1 MASMTDPNGNR
12 DRHFRPQGEP
22 DHERARILDRLV
34 GSIRQAIELPTILDL
49 VAQEVRQFLGVD
61 RVKIYR
67 FSEDGCGQVLAEARL
82 EHGPLPSLLGVW
94 FPAEDVPASSRTAFV
109 RDRQRVVVDV
119 ANRLTVVQA
128 SPPEG
133 DPAARLVDSADAR
146 YQPVDPC
153 HAAYLSGMGVAA
165 SITIPILGDGL
176 LWGLLVAHHS
186 QPYRPTESDLGIVQL
201 AVDQLSLAVA
211 QARLIERSRIQAHSE
226 AITQQ
231 IGTLLHQAES
241 LDGACP
247 EILSTIVEALGCDG
261 GRLFVVGELA
271 GLDER
276 VYSVGLPLQDTLGH
290 LESNAH
296 WQALTVPVRTH
307 RAAGMSVGEEGEGG
321 DRPRNGGSALAPA
334 VGIEGR
340 DRTGDGLSDAIF
352 ATDCIFR
359 EMRLRPLLNFF
370 TGTSICGMA
379 VVPLSY
385 RRRCIGYLTL
395 FRKEFAVETCWGDA
409 LGKGHYA
416 AHQSLADPRN
426 NLPGLSFAIWRK
438 THRGRS
444 QPWQAEDLK
453 LMRNLAVHLYLAIA
467 QRRIERL
474 LRHQA
479 CHDALT
485 GLGNRL
491 LFQEELLLALA
502 SCRQQGSSLAVLF
515 LDIDGFKHVN
525 DTLGHAL
532 GDRLLQQVARRLK
545 ATLQR
550 RAVLARW
557 GGDEFTLLQG
567 PIAGV
572 EEAAALAQEVLA
584 SLQVPFPIGGRPLY
598 VKASIG
604 VAIAPR
610 DGDDADTLLKNADAA
625 LYRAKHDG
633 RSRYQIYTPDI
644 GLQVQ
649 NRLTLEHDLHRAIA
663 QDELELYFQPQLD
676 LMRGGVCGVEALLR
690 WHHDS
695 RGWISPAQFV
705 PIATDA
711 GLSVELGR
719 WILDAACRY
728 SRQWIMAGYP
738 PMRISINLSPLEVQ
752 QTDLANQIADT
763 LDRYDL
769 SPTCLGIEITE
780 STAMQDMTSTIAV
793 LHALRAM
800 GIRVAMDDFGTGY
813 SSLWALKCLPLDTLK
828 IDRSFILDGLRTPKD
843 VAIVQA
849 TVEMARG
856 MGLKTVAEGVETEEQ
871 LQFLERLHCDAIQG
885 FWFSRPLPGPVLME
899 RWHELNGLQRRS
911 PVPPPPS
918 PSAVPLPSGPG
929 SIHGSSGT
937 PATTASWD

>member
-1 MASMTDPNGNR
+1 MASMTDPGNR
-12 DRHFRPQGEP
+12 DRQLHLHPRGAP

-34 GSIRQAIELPTILDL
+34 GSIRQAVELPAILDL
-49 VAQEVRQFLGVD
+49 VVREVREFLGVD

-67 FSEDGCGQVLAEARL
+67 FAEDGCGQVLAEARL
-82 EHGPLPSLLGVW
+82 DNSPLPSLLGVW
-94 FPAEDVPASSRTAFV
+94 FPAEDVPAGARSAFV

-119 ANRLTVVQA
+119 ANRLTVVQP
-128 SPPEG
+128 SPLEG
-133 DPAARLVDSADAR
+133 DSTALLMDSSDAR

-153 HAAYLSGMGVAA
+153 HAAYLSSMGVAA
-165 SITIPILGDGL
+165 SITIPVLGDGM

-211 QARLIERSRIQAHSE
+211 QARLIERSRVQTHSE
-226 AITQQ
+226 AIIHQ
-231 IGTLLHQAES
+231 IGTLLQEAES

-247 EILSTIVEALGCDG
+247 EILNTIVEALGCDG

-276 VYSVGLPLQDTLGH
+276 VYTLGLPLQENLAH
-290 LESNAH
+290 LESNPH

-307 RAAGMSVGEEGEGG
+307 PDSGLPMGDEGAGLGAGPGPLGG
-321 DRPRNGGSALAPA
+321 PRDRPG
-334 VGIEGR
+334 E
-340 DRTGDGLSDAIF
+340 GLSDAVF

-359 EMRLRPLLNFF
+359 EMRLRPLLSFF

-409 LGKGHYA
+409 LGKGN
-416 AHQSLADPRN
+416 HQTHAPAIADPRN
-426 NLPGLSFAIWRK
+426 DSPGASFAIWRK

-444 QPWQAEDLK
+444 RAWQAEDLK
-453 LMRNLAVHLYLAIA
+453 LIRNLAIHLYLAIA

-567 PIAGV
+567 PIEGV
-572 EEAAALAQEVLA
+572 EAAAALAREVLA

-663 QDELELYFQPQLD
+663 QNELELYFQPQLD

-728 SRQWIMAGYP
+728 SRQWLTAGFP

-763 LDRYDL
+763 LARYDL
-769 SPTCLGIEITE
+769 APTCLGIEITE
-780 STAMQDMTSTIAV
+780 STAMRDMTSTIAV
-793 LHALRAM
+793 LHALREM

-885 FWFSRPLPGPVLME
+885 FWFSRPLPEGVLME
-899 RWHELNGLQRRS
+899 RWSELNGLQRRS
-911 PVPPPPS
+911 PIPPPPPPLLPPTVPMPSS
-918 PSAVPLPSGPG
+918 PG
-929 SIHGSSGT
+929 GT
-937 PATTASWD
+937 PAATASWD